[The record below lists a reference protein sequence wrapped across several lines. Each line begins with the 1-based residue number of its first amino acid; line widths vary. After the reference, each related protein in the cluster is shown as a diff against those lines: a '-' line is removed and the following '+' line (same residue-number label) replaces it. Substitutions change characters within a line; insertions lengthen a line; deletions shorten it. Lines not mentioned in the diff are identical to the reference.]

1 MPKLFLISEEEKNRI
16 LNLHESATKNHYLSE
31 QVKKG
36 SQGDPYEYKLENGVY
51 YFRNVNKGETK
62 WTKANKDQ
70 SDSIKTQIFGNKTPE
85 KSVSKKYDKFKF
97 KDKELNT
104 VTKDTFKNQ
113 YYDTILPKEV
123 KIGLKSLEQTQKE
136 IGKISEK
143 TYKQLNQI
151 KNNGELK
158 NDSFII
164 INKDA
169 AVASLFGPNYKFIV
183 NSSITTGQVKDK
195 GVGKD
200 IDNSTYKQWMLD
212 SLEYAKKNPKSKE
225 GVEINNW
232 LTKYKTKT
240 ALINK
245 DKSINYP
252 VYLTLFGVQS
262 IEEFPYSYVGRTE
275 SGKNVTPSGI
285 FGIGSGD
292 DVKGYAGA
300 GSENAFPLINP
311 DSVGV
316 LGPAIHGYAGDKRG
330 NLINKFSKQDINTSK
345 DLSRAGAGCINVTPK
360 FLSDMRKYNP
370 SYVIILPDTG
380 GVVDVK
386 VTTFQNFKVKLTQLG
401 GKCVKSISNLFT

>member
-1 MPKLFLISEEEKNRI
+1 MSKLFFISEGEKNRI

-51 YFRNVNKGETK
+51 YFRNVNKGEIK
-62 WTKANKDQ
+62 WTKANKNQ
-70 SDSIKTQIFGNKTPE
+70 SDNIKTKIFGNKTPE
-85 KSVSKKYDKFKF
+85 KSVSKKNDKFKF

-104 VTKDTFKNQ
+104 VTKDTFK
-113 YYDTILPKEV
+113 DTFKDVSLKREV
-123 KIGLKSLEQTQKE
+123 ENTIKSMANTQKE

-151 KNNGELK
+151 KNDGQLK

-164 INKDA
+164 VNKDA

-183 NSSITTGQVKDK
+183 NSSITTGQMKDK

-225 GVEINNW
+225 GMEINNW

-240 ALINK
+240 GLINK
-245 DKSINYP
+245 DNSINFP
-252 VYLTLFGVQS
+252 IYLTLLGVQS

-401 GKCVKSISNLFT
+401 GKCVKSISNLFA